1 MSTFYR
7 VNIVVAIPKTKQ
19 DELLAVVQ
27 EKKKVS
33 NLQAYFSHHFGK
45 VMDRSLM
52 EVKNNGAAKG
62 MNGNVIKCE
71 MEETS
76 GDFFYNYGLQG
87 PYDDLIRFMEN
98 SYVQSTLKFL
108 SPFSKSKTYHPYDK
122 DKKPK
127 GDYFI
132 HIGDDGYNAKLPHAH
147 APMKSFS
154 KVSAHTSAQAHG
166 QTTGGASTK
175 SYSAAAKIR
184 APPAP
189 LCPLGQVSQ
198 SLTYKMREAKKVE
211 QDYETAEKDIKALE
225 KKLKELGLKRTTLKT
240 EIADLKKELKKLMEE
255 ETEEES
261 DDDDASRHP
270 GSAKRSDESEDESS
284 DEESSDE
291 E

>member
-27 EKKKVS
+27 EKKKV
-33 NLQAYFSHHFGK
+33 NTLQAYFSHHFGK

-62 MNGNVIKCE
+62 MNGNVIKCDLD
-71 MEETS
+71 ETS

-98 SYVQSTLKFL
+98 SYVQSSLKFL
-108 SPFSKSKTYHPYDK
+108 SPFSKSKTHHPYDK

-127 GDYFI
+127 GDFFI
-132 HIGDDGYNAKLPHAH
+132 HIGEDGYNAKLPQAQAH
-147 APMKSFS
+147 GLTKAPMKSFG
-154 KVSAHTSAQAHG
+154 KVSASASAQGQGHAPV

-240 EIADLKKELKKLMEE
+240 EIGDLKKELKKLMEE

-261 DDDDASRHP
+261 DD
-270 GSAKRSDESEDESS
+270 ESS
-284 DEESSDE
+284 DEDTDDESDE

>member
-19 DELLAVVQ
+19 DELLAAVQ

-45 VMDRSLM
+45 VMDRSLV
-52 EVKNNGAAKG
+52 ELKTNGGAKG
-62 MNGNVIKCE
+62 MNGNVIKCDLDE
-71 MEETS
+71 AS

-98 SYVQSTLKFL
+98 SYVQNSLKFI
-108 SPFSKSKTYHPYDK
+108 SAFSKSKTYHPYDK

-132 HIGDDGYNAKLPHAH
+132 HVGEDGYNAKLPHVKTQASG
-147 APMKSFS
+147 KEQ
-154 KVSAHTSAQAHG
+154 VSTS
-166 QTTGGASTK
+166 GGTNT
-175 SYSAAAKIR
+175 YSAVAKTAGVKTRPLR

-225 KKLKELGLKRTTLKT
+225 KKLKELGLKRGTLKT

-255 ETEEES
+255 ESEEES
-261 DDDDASRHP
+261 DDDESE
-270 GSAKRSDESEDESS
+270 DESEDEET
-284 DEESSDE
+284 DDDA
-291 E
+291 

>member
-19 DELLAVVQ
+19 DELVAAVQ
-27 EKKKVS
+27 EKKKGS
-33 NLQAYFSHHFGK
+33 NLQAYFSHHFSK
-45 VMDRSLM
+45 VMDRTLF
-52 EVKNNGAAKG
+52 ELKNNGGAKG
-62 MNGNVIKCE
+62 MNGSVIKCDLD
-71 MEETS
+71 ETS

-98 SYVQSTLKFL
+98 SYIQNSLKFI
-108 SPFSKSKTYHPYDK
+108 SAFSKSKTYHPYDK

-127 GDYFI
+127 GDYYV
-132 HIGDDGYNAKLPHAH
+132 HIGEGGYNFKLPH
-147 APMKSFS
+147 MKVGGG
-154 KVSAHTSAQAHG
+154 KPGGKEETKAQDQAS
-166 QTTGGASTK
+166 TGGATNT
-175 SYSAAAKIR
+175 YSAVAKTTGAKTRPLR

-211 QDYETAEKDIKALE
+211 QDYETAEKDIKVLE

-261 DDDDASRHP
+261 DE
-270 GSAKRSDESEDESS
+270 ESEDESDEDES
-284 DEESSDE
+284 DNDA
-291 E
+291 

>member
-1 MSTFYR
+1 
-7 VNIVVAIPKTKQ
+7 
-19 DELLAVVQ
+19 
-27 EKKKVS
+27 
-33 NLQAYFSHHFGK
+33 
-45 VMDRSLM
+45 MDRSLV

-62 MNGNVIKCE
+62 MNGNIIKCE
-71 MEETS
+71 LEETS

-108 SPFSKSKTYHPYDK
+108 SPFCKSKTYHPYDK

-132 HIGDDGYNAKLPHAH
+132 HVGEDGYNAKLPHAKV
-147 APMKSFS
+147 PTKPFS
-154 KVSAHTSAQAHG
+154 KVSAQPQVQA
-166 QTTGGASTK
+166 QTTGGAAIKT
-175 SYSAAAKIR
+175 YSGAAKMR

-225 KKLKELGLKRTTLKT
+225 KKLKELGLKRGTLKT

-255 ETEEES
+255 ESEDES
-261 DDDDASRHP
+261 DEDESD
-270 GSAKRSDESEDESS
+270 DESEDESS
-284 DEESSDE
+284 DDE

>member
-19 DELLAVVQ
+19 DELLAAVQ

-52 EVKNNGAAKG
+52 EVKSNGAAKG
-62 MNGNVIKCE
+62 MNGNVIKCDLD
-71 MEETS
+71 ETS

-98 SYVQSTLKFL
+98 SYVQSSLKFL

-127 GDYFI
+127 GNYFI
-132 HIGDDGYNAKLPHAH
+132 HVGEDGYNAKLPDAH
-147 APMKSFS
+147 AQTKPFS
-154 KVSAHTSAQAHG
+154 KVSAHAQVSAQAQAHA

-261 DDDDASRHP
+261 D
-270 GSAKRSDESEDESS
+270 ESEDESS
-284 DEESSDE
+284 DEETDE